1 MRRSP
6 REYRLDLKV
15 CVGHSLFSG
24 DWLDRLERVL
34 AARVGPW
41 SDGLHAWRDEAGE
54 RELVGGLAAGV
65 RRIADEHGELYARL
79 REKYGPG
86 PHERRTGSVELRGGD
101 DSLIVVVILDDYVFQ
116 PSAGRHLWGNTV
128 AFQFCGF
135 ECCGEPAPVVCRRI
149 AEDCCR
155 EADVLYA
162 HGRLSAEWYAKN
174 MLLDGGLRA
183 IGVDMSRY
191 LPGLY
196 WLNWFGAPYCELMG
210 RERLLSAPAFDA
222 IALGD
227 GVLLQVDERPD
238 DWDSSDTRYARVLEH
253 VGDRYFFLRN
263 NPGRRTVAPDFGLEP
278 LRRFPGAT

>member
-1 MRRSP
+1 M
-6 REYRLDLKV
+6 
-15 CVGHSLFSG
+15 
-24 DWLDRLERVL
+24 
-34 AARVGPW
+34 
-41 SDGLHAWRDEAGE
+41 
-54 RELVGGLAAGV
+54 
-65 RRIADEHGELYARL
+65 
-79 REKYGPG
+79 
-86 PHERRTGSVELRGGD
+86 
-101 DSLIVVVILDDYVFQ
+101 
-116 PSAGRHLWGNTV
+116 
-128 AFQFCGF
+128 
-135 ECCGEPAPVVCRRI
+135 
-149 AEDCCR
+149 
-155 EADVLYA
+155 LYA